1 MRELRKLP
9 GLRGERSL
17 EPIGQRDASQSAL
30 STVGTLQP
38 EGARKLEERQRVAPR
53 LVQDQA
59 AGLKVQVWCDRFQQI
74 RRRSVV
80 QRADI
85 DLQHLA
91 GSKRGLVGLPHA
103 DDEEDV
109 GRLESAGDK
118 VQDRGGRQVQPLKV
132 VRNHDQRTFV
142 GDLDHQAQRGQTDKK
157 HFGRCPGAHSKCR
170 EKRIFLGT
178 RKRAD

>member
-1 MRELRKLP
+1 
-9 GLRGERSL
+9 
-17 EPIGQRDASQSAL
+17 
-30 STVGTLQP
+30 TVGALQP

-85 DLQHLA
+85 DLRHLP
-91 GSKRGLVGLPHA
+91 GSKRGLGGLSYA

-142 GDLDHQAQRGQTDKK
+142 GDLDYQAQGGHTAQKQRGM
-157 HFGRCPGAHSKCR
+157 C
-170 EKRIFLGT
+170 
-178 RKRAD
+178 